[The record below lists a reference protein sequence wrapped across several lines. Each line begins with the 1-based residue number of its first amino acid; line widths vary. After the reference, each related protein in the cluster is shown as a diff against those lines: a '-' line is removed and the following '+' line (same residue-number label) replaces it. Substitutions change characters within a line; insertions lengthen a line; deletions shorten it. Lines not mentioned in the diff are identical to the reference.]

1 MERRLI
7 SMVVSN
13 QPGVLSRVAGLFT
26 RRGYNI
32 DSLTVSATLDPAVSR
47 ITVVVTAD
55 EMILEQ
61 IVKQV
66 EKLIDVMVVQV
77 LDTAPVSRREV
88 ALVKVRN
95 EDNQGLMD
103 TVNAAHASVLD
114 MGQSTITVEYVGD
127 LDEVDRFLAAL
138 MPFGIVEMARTG
150 LVALSRGDG
159 ALVETPS
166 AACGGT
172 SLKREAGSTLH
183 KLIENPL
190 SPS

>member
-1 MERRLI
+1 MI
-7 SMVVSN
+7 VSN

-47 ITVVVTAD
+47 ITVVVAAD
-55 EMILEQ
+55 ETILEQ

-77 LDTAPVSRREV
+77 LDTTPVSRREV

-95 EDNQGLMD
+95 TGNQALMD
-103 TVNAAHASVLD
+103 AVNAAHASVLD
-114 MGQSTITVEYVGD
+114 IGRNTITVEYVGD
-127 LDEVDRFLAAL
+127 LDEVDRFLLAL
-138 MPFGIVEMARTG
+138 TSFGIVEMARTG

-159 ALVETPS
+159 ALM
-166 AACGGT
+166 
-172 SLKREAGSTLH
+172 EAGTR
-183 KLIENPL
+183 
-190 SPS
+190 

>member
-47 ITVVVTAD
+47 ITVVVAAD
-55 EMILEQ
+55 ETILEQ

-88 ALVKVRN
+88 VLVKVRN
-95 EDNQGLMD
+95 SCNQGLMD
-103 TVNAAHASVLD
+103 TVNAAHARVLD

-150 LVALSRGDG
+150 LVALSRGDESLLG
-159 ALVETPS
+159 TPPV
-166 AACGGT
+166 
-172 SLKREAGSTLH
+172 TL
-183 KLIENPL
+183 
-190 SPS
+190 